1 MRMLIFCAAL
11 LLCVMSPIA
20 AQVLTPSSHGSSSR
34 AQPNAFI
41 ICSTPLQL
49 QAPAD
54 VYFGMYRLSNLG
66 VRNAIHDMSVEGASP
81 LALPGQLQRIGAV
94 QSALADWGLQYPQ
107 DRWLPSTMLAFALFL
122 ATKRVPQYD
131 LVALSLLDELTTLYP
146 NTASGRQARE
156 KLATFVPTPEFDPAS
171 ESSPAS
177 LPWIF
182 ESQPTPIGENRPHH
196 FL

>member
-1 MRMLIFCAAL
+1 MRLLVFVAAL
-11 LLCVMSPIA
+11 LPSVMSPIA
-20 AQVLTPSSHGSSSR
+20 TQASSPSPHASSH

-41 ICSTPLQL
+41 ISSTPLQL

-54 VYFGMYRLSNLG
+54 VYFGTYRLSNLG
-66 VRNAIHDMSVEGASP
+66 VRNAIHDMSIEGASP

-94 QSALADWGLQYPQ
+94 QSALSEWGAQYPQ

-122 ATKRVPQYD
+122 TTKRVAQYD

-146 NTASGRQARE
+146 NTASGRQARQ
-156 KLATFVPTPEFDPAS
+156 KLATFVPLPQFDLGS
-171 ESSPAS
+171 ESSAGS

-182 ESQPTPIGENRPHH
+182 ESQPATIGENRPHH